1 MTATEHSHRAWVLVD
16 PVQDYEESL
25 EILGVYGSDRAARYA
40 ARAHMRNEPGR
51 DIEAREMRG
60 KDVLR
65 VWIWRWSTKRW
76 SLCDRK
82 DCWHNHAEMEPWRP
96 AEILAAES

>member
-25 EILGVYGSDRAARYA
+25 TILGVYGGDKAARYA
-40 ARAHMRNEPGR
+40 ARAYMRKEPHR

-65 VWIWRWSTKRW
+65 VWIWRWSAGRW

-82 DCWHNHAEMEPWRP
+82 NCWHNHAEIEAWRP
-96 AEILAAES
+96 EPSLT